1 MKNIVYLA
9 FITAALFIATL
20 LATSIAQGQ
29 SRQEVIEIIRAT
41 SLRHS
46 LNPELTIAIATV
58 ESGLNPDAIGSKG
71 EVGLFQ
77 LRPEYHSVKPG
88 NVKQNVEV
96 ALAYLSE
103 IRNKWQPIYGDAWF
117 IKFNLGPNYRQ
128 IKYPTKFAYYQKVMA
143 AKSSRSV
150 ASH

>member
-1 MKNIVYLA
+1 MKKNIAYLA
-9 FITAALFIATL
+9 FITLVLFLATL
-20 LATSIAQGQ
+20 LASTAHGQ
-29 SRQEVIEIIRAT
+29 SRQEVVEIIREA
-41 SLRHS
+41 SIRHS

-71 EVGLFQ
+71 EIGVFQ
-77 LRPEYHSVKPG
+77 LRPEYHAVRPG

-96 ALAYLSE
+96 ALIYLSE
-103 IRNKWQPIYGDAWF
+103 IRCKWEPVYGDAWF